1 MGKYNSDWFS
11 FEIKSKRHV
20 MDLAISPSF
29 AKGVGFQ
36 VHEMKNNSFQLFW
49 NYELRP
55 KEYGVLIKKNISK
68 LIKAKLTLRR
78 RLQIFSLEKNSRRL

>member
-55 KEYGVLIKKNISK
+55 KEYGVLIKKIS
-68 LIKAKLTLRR
+68 
-78 RLQIFSLEKNSRRL
+78 QN